1 MNDLDRFNPRRWQDY
16 GWVLLGVCYYLMVP
30 LIWLAGVLGSGAP
43 HHRGHR
49 RTVRVKS
56 APSFRMPKPRRIQPP
71 RARRVRPLITTSKR
85 WIKSVGRYQTRYHN
99 TATGRSTY
107 SFRVKDLTGHK

>member
-16 GWVLLGVCYYLMVP
+16 GWVLLGVCYYLMMP
-30 LIWLAGVLGSGAP
+30 LIWLAGVLGSGTP

-85 WIKSVGRYQTRYHN
+85 WVKSLGRYQTTYYNRETRRRY
-99 TATGRSTY
+99 TTPKVSEMIP
-107 SFRVKDLTGHK
+107 KK